1 MTSRSAAKTWLHR
14 SLPFLRWGHRV
25 TAGTL
30 RHDATAGL
38 TGAMVV
44 LPQAVAFATLAGL
57 PPQYGLYA
65 AMVPTVI
72 AALFGSSWHLVSGPT
87 TAISIVVFA
96 SVAPIAEPGSVDY
109 VRLVLTLTFLTGL
122 FQVAMGLA
130 RLGVLV
136 NFISHTVIVAFTAG
150 AALIIAASQAKNF
163 FGIDIA
169 RGAHFHDVIEAL
181 ATRAGEIN
189 PYVTAVALVT
199 LISGVLARRY
209 LKRVPYMIVAMV
221 VGSLAA
227 GLVNLQFG
235 PEATGIRTVGQ
246 LDVGLPPLSLP
257 DFSIGAI
264 KSTVFSALVV
274 TVLALTEAVSI
285 ARSIA
290 VKSEQ
295 HIDANQ
301 EFMGQG
307 LSNLVGSFF
316 SGYASSGSFNRSGVN
331 YESGAQTPL
340 AAVFS
345 ALFLLGIVVLIAPLA
360 AWLPT
365 AAMGAILFLV
375 AWGLI
380 DFHAIREI
388 WAFSRAETAVFMV
401 TFVGTLVELERGI
414 FLGIITSLVFYLLR
428 TSRPAVREFVPDPQ
442 AEPTSKRKFVLRHPG
457 LPDCPQLSCLRVEG
471 SIFFGAVDHVQKH
484 VTAVDAADPRKKWLL
499 LLARGVNFIDLA
511 GAELLDREAR
521 RRGALGGGLAICGVK
536 EGVCKPL
543 HRGGHIPII
552 GDENLYDSKSEAIA
566 DIFPRL
572 DPAVCATCRSR
583 IFRECGAAPA
593 A

>member
-1 MTSRSAAKTWLHR
+1 
-14 SLPFLRWGHRV
+14 
-25 TAGTL
+25 
-30 RHDATAGL
+30 
-38 TGAMVV
+38 
-44 LPQAVAFATLAGL
+44 
-57 PPQYGLYA
+57 
-65 AMVPTVI
+65 
-72 AALFGSSWHLVSGPT
+72 
-87 TAISIVVFA
+87 
-96 SVAPIAEPGSVDY
+96 
-109 VRLVLTLTFLTGL
+109 
-122 FQVAMGLA
+122 
-130 RLGVLV
+130 
-136 NFISHTVIVAFTAG
+136 
-150 AALIIAASQAKNF
+150 
-163 FGIDIA
+163 
-169 RGAHFHDVIEAL
+169 
-181 ATRAGEIN
+181 
-189 PYVTAVALVT
+189 
-199 LISGVLARRY
+199 
-209 LKRVPYMIVAMV
+209 MIVAMV

-301 EFMGQG
+301 EFMGRDCRTSSAASFR
-307 LSNLVGSFF
+307 LRLVRLLQPQRRQLRVGRADPAR
-316 SGYASSGSFNRSGVN
+316 GCVL
-331 YESGAQTPL
+331 GALPARHRGADRPARRL
-340 AAVFS
+340 AADS
-345 ALFLLGIVVLIAPLA
+345 GDGRDPLPGC
-360 AWLPT
+360 L
-365 AAMGAILFLV
+365 
-375 AWGLI
+375 GLI

-484 VTAVDAADPRKKWLL
+484 VTAVDAAIPGRS
-499 LLARGVNFIDLA
+499 GSCCSP
-511 GAELLDREAR
+511 EA
-521 RRGALGGGLAICGVK
+521 
-536 EGVCKPL
+536 
-543 HRGGHIPII
+543 
-552 GDENLYDSKSEAIA
+552 
-566 DIFPRL
+566 
-572 DPAVCATCRSR
+572 
-583 IFRECGAAPA
+583 
-593 A
+593 